1 MPDRRM
7 RGVSRSACGAPEAD
21 PMERIRNAGGRLS
34 PVTGDLTEDD
44 VPHSLE
50 YAEADLPR

>member
-1 MPDRRM
+1 
-7 RGVSRSACGAPEAD
+7 
-21 PMERIRNAGGRLS
+21 MERIRNAGGRLS